1 MQWMQD
7 LHRSTPPCQMLH
19 KRICYCWGKLFQHL
33 QVPSR
38 GLIQLYT
45 LEQSFEV
52 SSSKALMIVSLDD
65 FNEDCWTILE
75 RFGEDLEKV
84 PIIIIVNQNLQL
96 LQHCQIFLH
105 LKLIDR
111 QKYLI
116 NDSTIFSDLDFGV
129 RETFSEHVVVRVWN
143 IEKLL
148 SSGSQVSD
156 GLDDVMRS
164 IKYYLS

>member
-1 MQWMQD
+1 
-7 LHRSTPPCQMLH
+7 
-19 KRICYCWGKLFQHL
+19 
-33 QVPSR
+33 
-38 GLIQLYT
+38 
-45 LEQSFEV
+45 
-52 SSSKALMIVSLDD
+52 MIVSLDD

-75 RFGEDLEKV
+75 RFGEDLEKI

-105 LKLIDR
+105 LKLIDC
-111 QKYLI
+111 QKYLF
-116 NDSTIFSDLDFGV
+116 NDSKIFSDLDFRV